1 MLAIRNGRV
10 LTMAGT
16 ELPKGT
22 VLITDGLIGEVGEEV
37 RVPAG
42 AEEIDATGKLVLPGL
57 IDPHCHVGI
66 IEEIFREEGNDANE
80 YSDPVTPHLR
90 AIDAVYPDDLGFADA
105 LSGGVTTVCT
115 TPGSANVIGGEMVV
129 LKTAGKTV
137 DEMVVRFPAGL
148 KAALGENPKRAYGK
162 ERKAPVTRMA
172 SAGLLRTALVQ
183 GAEYLRK
190 LERAAAGEGDPPD
203 RDLKLEALARV
214 LRREVPLR
222 VHAHRA
228 DDILTALRIARE
240 FDVRLVIEHAT
251 EADRVADVLARENVP
266 VVLGPLLINRAKVE
280 LRYRSLE
287 TAARL
292 AAAGVQFAVMTD
304 HPVVPIQFLGLSA
317 ALTMRG
323 GLSEERAL
331 RAVTADAAAV
341 LELEDRLGTL
351 EPGKE
356 ADVIILDGDFF
367 DVRTRVERVFIRGR
381 QVYGPGDF

>member
-1 MLAIRNGRV
+1 MLAIKNGRV
-10 LTMAGT
+10 LTMTGV
-16 ELPKGT
+16 EYPVGT
-22 VLITDGLIGEVGEEV
+22 VLIADGLIKEVGDA
-37 RVPAG
+37 VPLPDG
-42 AEEIDATGKLVLPGL
+42 VQEIDATGKLVMPGL
-57 IDPHCHVGI
+57 IDPHCHVGV
-66 IEEIFREEGNDANE
+66 IEEIFRDEGNDGNE

-90 AIDAVYPDDLGFADA
+90 AIDAVYPDDLAFRDA

-115 TPGSANVIGGEMVV
+115 GPGSANVIGGEMVV

-183 GAEYLRK
+183 GSEYLRK
-190 LERAAAGEGDPPD
+190 QERAAAGQGDPPD
-203 RDLKLEALARV
+203 RDLKMEALTRV
-214 LRREVPLR
+214 LRREIPLR

-240 FDVRLVIEHAT
+240 FNVQLVIEHAT
-251 EADRVADVLARENVP
+251 EADRVAEILARENVP
-266 VVLGPLLINRAKVE
+266 VVIGPLLINRAKVE
-280 LRYRSLE
+280 LRHKSLE

-292 AAAGVQFAVMTD
+292 AAAGVRFAVMTD
-304 HPVVPIQFLGLSA
+304 HPVVPVQFLGLSA
-317 ALTMRG
+317 ALTVRG

-331 RAVTADAAAV
+331 RAVTADAAA
-341 LELEDRLGTL
+341 LLGLEDRLGTL

-356 ADVIILDGDFF
+356 ADVIILDGSIF
-367 DVRTRVERVFIRGR
+367 DVRTRVERVFIAGR
-381 QVYGPGDF
+381 QVYACED